1 MYDDAMI
8 AVVMTV
14 DIACN
19 SACMA
24 DCLFGIFIVIGLK
37 VFRS

>member
-14 DIACN
+14 DVACF
-19 SACMA
+19 SAGMA
-24 DCLFGIFIVIGLK
+24 NFFSGIFILIGLRI
-37 VFRS
+37 FCS